1 MRRWGLAALGWV
13 LLLVGIVL
21 FPLPGP
27 GLLVMVAGL
36 AILAEQ
42 FEWAERRV
50 DDLKHRALESARR
63 GVATHPRAWT
73 SIAVTS
79 ALAASGLLWL
89 WDPARPAWWVLPAW
103 TWLPGG
109 FWAGVSQLISG
120 MLTLGLVV
128 ITYVSRQVAPRR
140 ERRRAEPPQPR
151 G

>member
-27 GLLVMVAGL
+27 GLVLMVAGL
-36 AILAEQ
+36 AVLAEQ

-50 DDLKHRALESARR
+50 DALKERALAGARR
-63 GVATHPRAWT
+63 GVATHPRAWA
-73 SIAVTS
+73 SIATCL
-79 ALAASGLLWL
+79 ALAASGLLWV
-89 WDPARPAWWVLPAW
+89 WGPAQPHWWVLPAW

-109 FWAGVSQLISG
+109 LWAGVSQVISG
-120 MLTLGLVV
+120 LVTLGLVV
-128 ITYVSRQVAPRR
+128 ITYVRD
-140 ERRRAEPPQPR
+140 